1 MSAWTQVMETLVRQ
15 RRPALVGYAYL
26 LTGSRSEAEDLVQEA
41 IVRTFA
47 RGRAKT
53 SVREAEAYVKRAIAN
68 EAVNRARHGLVVR
81 ENQARLAEPAS
92 NPSHDVRVNSRA
104 DLEAAL
110 DTLSPRERAVTVLKY
125 VDDLTIAS
133 IAVVLKLTDGT
144 VKRYLAN
151 AAVKLREVLG
161 DDAVNISERPTVPV
175 TLTESRI

>member
-53 SVREAEAYVKRAIAN
+53 SVREAEAYVKRTIAN

-81 ENQARLAEPAS
+81 ANRARVATPATTQGHADIS
-92 NPSHDVRVNSRA
+92 NSRA

-110 DTLSPRERAVTVLKY
+110 DSLSPRERAVTVLKY

-133 IAVVLKLTDGT
+133 IAAVLRLNEGT

-151 AAVKLREVLG
+151 AAVKLRERLG
-161 DDAVNISERPTVPV
+161 DDAVDIPERPSVPV
-175 TLTESRI
+175 TLTESRN